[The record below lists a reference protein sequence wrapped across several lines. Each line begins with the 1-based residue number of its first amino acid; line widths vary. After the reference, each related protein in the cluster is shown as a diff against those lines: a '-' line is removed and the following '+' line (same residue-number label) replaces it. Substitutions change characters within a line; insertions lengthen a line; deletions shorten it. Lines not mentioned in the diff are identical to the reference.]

1 MGKVTAKEIIAYMES
16 LQNEEQRRVLMGFFK
31 TGPGEYGEGDEF
43 LGLKVPQTREVVK
56 NVWKDFPLE
65 EVPELLMS
73 KWHEVRLCGLLIL
86 VAKFERLTKRAAART
101 PLECTEMKKQMPL
114 ECTENMRMKRPSLEC
129 TEEAIRWRDEI
140 LTMYLKYAERANN
153 WDLVDLSVHKIL
165 GHWLLLPTMLPDGV
179 LGQHRDY
186 KLKVLDNLACS
197 DPQPPNLGG
206 SNLWKQRMSIV
217 CSWKTSQM
225 GDPSWCLRY
234 AEIHLHHPHDLM
246 HKAVGWMLRE
256 MGKRCSMDL
265 LRDFLRQHAHEMP
278 RTMLR
283 YAIEKMSEQERQY
296 WMGLTPSSSLTPRS
310 AEGRLQGKNSSPN
323 GEGNYVC
330 KVIKYA
336 GVPVPDFVEII
347 LKGDDEA
354 MYYLLHD
361 RLKHSLY
368 ERYEAYNNHLCDDY
382 EDVIDDFFLYL
393 RECGRYPYEPLKR
406 IKKKESFETW
416 LLNTFRNYL
425 SNRAEAEG
433 QGFSSQQN
441 CEAHSLIA
449 GEGISDDEK
458 VRIVSQLI
466 AYAHQVFYPRGRFI
480 FLRSLLTMLN
490 KQRAVP
496 NKEMAKALD
505 MSDLAYRVAVYRMK
519 QNVKRFRERL
529 LKGEMLRL
537 DDDHQQMAD
546 SINRDFIHLY
556 PTLFRIY
563 LECIDSL
570 KTSTAVKNLRQQYLE
585 ERGFAVH
592 EPDADSPI
600 RVRIPA
606 FWEKLNRW
614 MTT

>member
-1 MGKVTAKEIIAYMES
+1 MES
-16 LQNEEQRRVLMGFFK
+16 LQNEVQRRVLMGFFK

-56 NVWKDFPLE
+56 LALTIDHELLPLRSRYSFATPSALTIN

-86 VAKFERLTKRAAART
+86 VAKFSALAERPKVEREKLTKRTAART
-101 PLECTEMKKQMPL
+101 PLECTE
-114 ECTENMRMKRPSLEC
+114 ET
-129 TEEAIRWRDEI
+129 IRGRDEI
-140 LTMYLKYAERANN
+140 LTMYLQYAEQANN
-153 WDLVDLSVHKIL
+153 WDLVDLSAPKIL
-165 GHWLLLPTMLPDGV
+165 GHWLLLPSN
-179 LGQHRDY
+179 LGMTDSRIHGITESANTIVNRDC
-186 KLKVLDNLACS
+186 KIRVLDDLAQS
-197 DPQPPNLGG
+197 D
-206 SNLWKQRMSIV
+206 NLWKQRMSIV
-217 CSWKTSQM
+217 CTWKTSQM

-256 MGKRCSMDL
+256 MGKRCSMEL

-283 YAIEKMSEQERQY
+283 YAIEKMPEQERQE
-296 WMGLTPSSSLTPRS
+296 WMRKPSFAAEPRSTVEVGLTRNKRVLRF
-310 AEGRLQGKNSSPN
+310 
-323 GEGNYVC
+323 
-330 KVIKYA
+330 A
-336 GVPVPDFVEII
+336 GVPVPDFVEMI

-361 RLKHSLY
+361 RLKRPLH
-368 ERYEAYNNHLCDDY
+368 ERYEAYKDHLCDDY

-393 RECGRYPYEPLKR
+393 HENGRYPYQALQR
-406 IKKKESFETW
+406 IKKKDSFEAW

-433 QGFSSQQN
+433 GAFSSQPN
-441 CEAHSLIA
+441 CEAHSPIM
-449 GEGISDDEK
+449 GQGGVGDEEK
-458 VRIVSQLI
+458 IRIVSQLI

-496 NKEMAKALD
+496 NKEMAEALD

-529 LKGEMLRL
+529 LKGETFRL
-537 DDDHQQMAD
+537 DDEHQQMAD
-546 SINRDFIHLY
+546 HINRDFIHLY

-563 LECIDSL
+563 LQSIDSL
-570 KTSTAVKNLRQQYLE
+570 KTSTAVKHLRQQYLE
-585 ERGFAVH
+585 ERSFVVH
-592 EPDADSPI
+592 EPDADNSI
-600 RVRIPA
+600 RARILA
-606 FWEKLNRW
+606 FWAKLNRW
-614 MTT
+614 MIT

>member
-1 MGKVTAKEIIAYMES
+1 MTAKEIIAYMES
-16 LQNEEQRRVLMGFFK
+16 LQNEEQRRILMGFFK

-56 NVWKDFPLE
+56 HVWKDFPLS

-86 VAKFERLTKRAAART
+86 VAKFERLTKRTAAKT
-101 PLECTEMKKQMPL
+101 PLECTGKANSKDAPL
-114 ECTENMRMKRPSLEC
+114 ECTGNMKITKMPLEC
-129 TEEAIRWRDEI
+129 TEEAIRGRDEI

-165 GHWLLLPTMLPDGV
+165 GHWLLLPTY
-179 LGQHRDY
+179 LGDPLSSPCLGEGPNLHKDY
-186 KLKVLDNLACS
+186 KLKALDELAQS
-197 DPQPPNLGG
+197 D
-206 SNLWKQRMSIV
+206 NLWKQRMSMV
-217 CSWKTSQM
+217 CTWKTSQM

-234 AEIHLHHPHDLM
+234 AEIHLNHPHDLM

-256 MGKRCSMDL
+256 MGKRVSMDL
-265 LRDFLRQHAHEMP
+265 LREFLRQHAHEMP

-283 YAIEKMSEQERQY
+283 YAIEKMPEQERQY
-296 WMGLTPSSSLTPRS
+296 WMNLTSNPSP
-310 AEGRLQGKNSSPN
+310 K
-323 GEGNYVC
+323 GEGNFVS

-336 GVPVPDFVEII
+336 GVPVPDFVERI

-361 RLKHSLY
+361 RLSHQLH
-368 ERYEAYNNHLCDDY
+368 ERFEAYKNNLCDDY

-406 IKKKESFETW
+406 IKKKEAFETW

-425 SNRAEAEG
+425 SNRAETEG
-433 QGFSSQQN
+433 KGMSSQPN
-441 CEAHSLIA
+441 SEAHSPIV
-449 GEGISDDEK
+449 GEGSAGDEEK
-458 VRIVSQLI
+458 IRIVSQLI

-496 NKEMAKALD
+496 NKEMAEALD

-519 QNVKRFRERL
+519 QNVRHFRERL
-529 LKGEMLRL
+529 LKGETLRL
-537 DDDHQQMAD
+537 DDEHQQIAD
-546 SINRDFIHLY
+546 NINCDFIHLY

-563 LECIDSL
+563 LQSIDTL
-570 KTSTAVKNLRQQYLE
+570 KTSIAVKHLRQQYLE

-592 EPDADSPI
+592 EPDVDSPI

-606 FWEKLNRW
+606 FWSKLNRW
-614 MTT
+614 LTT

>member
-1 MGKVTAKEIIAYMES
+1 MTAKEIIAYMES

-56 NVWKDFPLE
+56 NVWKEFPLS

-86 VAKFERLTKRAAART
+86 VAKFEKLTKRAAAKT
-101 PLECTEMKKQMPL
+101 PLEWTEAKKQKAL
-114 ECTENMRMKRPSLEC
+114 EWTG
-129 TEEAIRWRDEI
+129 EAIIGRDEI
-140 LTMYLKYAERANN
+140 LMMYLRYAEQANN

-165 GHWLLLPTMLPDGV
+165 GHWLLLPTN
-179 LGQHRDY
+179 LGDRDY
-186 KLKVLDNLACS
+186 KIKVLDGLAQS
-197 DPQPPNLGG
+197 D
-206 SNLWKQRMSIV
+206 NLWKQRMSMV

-256 MGKRCSMDL
+256 MGKRVSMDL

-283 YAIEKMSEQERQY
+283 YAIEKMTEQERQY
-296 WMGLTPSSSLTPRS
+296 WLNIPQDFAPAKESKANRF
-310 AEGRLQGKNSSPN
+310 
-323 GEGNYVC
+323 
-330 KVIKYA
+330 A
-336 GVPVPDFVEII
+336 GVLVPDFVEMI

-354 MYYLLHD
+354 MYYLLHE
-361 RLKHSLY
+361 RLKHQLQ
-368 ERYEAYNNHLCDDY
+368 ERFEAYKNNLCDDY

-425 SNRAEAEG
+425 SNRVETEG
-433 QGFSSQQN
+433 RGISSQPN
-441 CEAHSLIA
+441 CEAHWAIA
-449 GEGISDDEK
+449 GVGGICDEEK
-458 VRIVSQLI
+458 IRVVSQLI
-466 AYAHQVFYPRGRFI
+466 AYAHQVFYSRGRFI

-496 NKEMAKALD
+496 NKEMAEALD

-519 QNVKRFRERL
+519 QNVRHFRNRL
-529 LKGEMLRL
+529 LMGETLRL
-537 DDDHQQMAD
+537 DDEHQQMAEQID
-546 SINRDFIHLY
+546 ADFIHLY
-556 PTLFRIY
+556 PTLFRFY
-563 LECIDSL
+563 VECIDTL
-570 KTSTAVKNLRQQYLE
+570 KTSTAVKHLRQQYLE
-585 ERGFAVH
+585 ERGYAVH

-606 FWEKLNRW
+606 FWEKLNHW
-614 MTT
+614 MTI

>member
-1 MGKVTAKEIIAYMES
+1 MTAKVIIAYMES

-43 LGLKVPQTREVVK
+43 LGLKVPQTREVVRD
-56 NVWKDFPLE
+56 VWKDFPLD

-86 VAKFERLTKRAAART
+86 VAKFERLTTKR
-101 PLECTEMKKQMPL
+101 LENDEK
-114 ECTENMRMKRPSLEC
+114 
-129 TEEAIRWRDEI
+129 AILGRDEI

-165 GHWLLLPTMLPDGV
+165 GHWLLLPTN
-179 LGQHRDY
+179 LGAPLSSPCLGGGPGLHKDF
-186 KLKVLDNLACS
+186 KLKVLDELAQSPC
-197 DPQPPNLGG
+197 
-206 SNLWKQRMSIV
+206 LWKQRMSIV

-256 MGKRCSMDL
+256 MGKRCSMEL
-265 LRDFLRQHAHEMP
+265 LSEFLRQHAHKMP

-283 YAIEKMSEQERQY
+283 YAIEKMPEEERQE
-296 WMGLTPSSSLTPRS
+296 WMRKPLRF
-310 AEGRLQGKNSSPN
+310 
-323 GEGNYVC
+323 
-330 KVIKYA
+330 A
-336 GVPVPDFVEII
+336 GVPVSDFVEII

-361 RLKHSLY
+361 RLKHQFQ
-368 ERYEAYNNHLCDDY
+368 ERYEVCKNYLCDDY
-382 EDVIDDFFLYL
+382 DDVIDDFFLYL
-393 RECGRYPYEPLKR
+393 RESGSYPYELLKG
-406 IKKKESFETW
+406 IKKRESFETW

-433 QGFSSQQN
+433 RVISSQPN
-441 CEAHSLIA
+441 CEAHWSVLKPNCEAHAMMA
-449 GEGISDDEK
+449 GEGGVSNEEK
-458 VRIVSQLI
+458 IRVVSELI

-490 KQRAVP
+490 KEKAVP
-496 NKEMAKALD
+496 NREMAEALD

-519 QNVKRFRERL
+519 QNVRHFRERL
-529 LKGEMLRL
+529 LKGEALRL
-537 DDDHQQMAD
+537 DDEHRQMAD
-546 SINRDFIHLY
+546 NINSDFMHLY
-556 PTLFRIY
+556 PMLFRIY
-563 LECIDSL
+563 LECIETL
-570 KTSTAVKNLRQQYLE
+570 KTRKAVKDLRQQYLE
-585 ERGFAVH
+585 ERGYAVH
-592 EPDADSPI
+592 EPDADRPT
-600 RVRIPA
+600 RVRIPS

-614 MTT
+614 MNT